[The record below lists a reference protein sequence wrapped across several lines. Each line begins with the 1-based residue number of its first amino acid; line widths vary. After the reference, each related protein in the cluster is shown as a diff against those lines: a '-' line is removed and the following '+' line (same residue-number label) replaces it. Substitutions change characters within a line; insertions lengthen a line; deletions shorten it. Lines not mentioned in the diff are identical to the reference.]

1 MNILKFGGSSVGTVR
16 PLLNVKNIVE
26 SRGESVIV
34 VVSALGGVTD
44 LLLKASSQA
53 ASGDPGYRDTIA
65 EISRRHN
72 DMICELF
79 GETAKAAVLK
89 GMTGNFLSRL
99 QTLCEGIFIL
109 GVLPE
114 KTRCQI
120 VSFGEQMSSRI
131 VTELIDG
138 ASLYDSLDFIRT
150 VKRDG
155 KDVLDSKLTETL
167 VKEAFAGF
175 GGKSVAIVPGFI
187 SVDTASGDITN
198 LGRGGSDYTAS
209 IIAAA
214 LDAECLEIWTDVDGF
229 LTADPRVVKDAYVID
244 EISFTDAMEL
254 CNFGAKVIYPP
265 ALYPVCPKD
274 IPILIKNTFR
284 PEARGTVIRQ
294 KVNSG
299 GRPVTG
305 ISSISDSCLITVSGP
320 SMAGIVG
327 VDGRIFTT
335 LARRNISVFLVC
347 QSSSETNISLGIK
360 AEYAGLAAQLLDEE
374 FSREITEGSMAPA
387 LVLRDLAT
395 VAIVSEN
402 MKGVRGLAGKLF
414 SSLGANGI
422 SIIACA
428 QGTEERNISFVIEKE
443 NLKKCLNVVHEK
455 FFMEKSGSIRLYVAG
470 CGTVGGAL
478 LEIIRRSSA
487 DIARRT
493 GKRLIVAGVSNSRR
507 YVVNPA
513 GIDLAM
519 LPSLLSAENS
529 CSCDASDDGYFKAI
543 EYLAQEGSVFVDC
556 TANASVASK
565 YEWLF
570 KHGYSVVACN
580 KIAFSAP
587 LAEYSAMKAAAVKY
601 GASLRYETTVG
612 AALPILETAARC
624 LNSGDRIDRIE
635 AVLSG
640 TLNYLFSNY
649 QGSDFAGLVEKARVA
664 GYTEPDPMI
673 DLSGRD
679 VLRKLLI
686 LSREAGVDIDEAD
699 VEKEEIPLDEAVLA
713 GLWRKAA
720 DEGCRLRFVASLER
734 EGEGYKAR
742 MGLRALPESHPFYNL
757 NGTNNCALLTTEFY
771 PSPLVVQGAG
781 AGAFQTASGL
791 LNDLLL

>member
-1 MNILKFGGSSVGTVR
+1 MNILKFGGSSVGTVK

-34 VVSALGGVTD
+34 VVSALGGITD
-44 LLLKASSQA
+44 MLLKASAQA
-53 ASGDPGYRDTIA
+53 ASGDAAYRETIA
-65 EISRRHN
+65 QISARHS
-72 DMICELF
+72 DMISELF
-79 GETAKAAVLK
+79 GESAKAAVLK

-99 QTLCEGIFIL
+99 QTLCEGIFTL

-131 VTELIDG
+131 VSELIEG
-138 ASLYDSLDFIRT
+138 ALLYDSLDFIKT
-150 VKRDG
+150 VKREG
-155 KDVLDSKLTETL
+155 RDVLDSKLTEKL
-167 VKEAFAGF
+167 VKQTFKDF
-175 GGKSVAIVPGFI
+175 GGKSIAVVPGFI
-187 SVDTASGDITN
+187 STDTATGDITN

-284 PEARGTVIRQ
+284 PEAKGTVIRQ
-294 KVNSG
+294 KVNGS

-320 SMAGIVG
+320 SMAGIIG
-327 VDGRIFTT
+327 VDSRIFTA
-335 LARRNISVFLVC
+335 LARHNISVFLVC

-360 AEYAGLAAQLLDEE
+360 AEFADIAAELLDNE
-374 FSREITEGSMAPA
+374 FSREIAEGSMAPA
-387 LVLRDLAT
+387 LVLRGLAT

-402 MKGVRGLAGKLF
+402 MKGVKGLAGKLF
-414 SSLGANGI
+414 SSLGSNGI

-443 NLKKCLNVVHEK
+443 SLNKCLNVVHDK
-455 FFMEKSGSIRLYVAG
+455 FFIEDSSSVRLYVAG

-478 LEIIRRSSA
+478 LDIIRRCGA
-487 DIARRT
+487 EIARRT

-507 YVVNPA
+507 YVLNYSGV
-513 GIDLAM
+513 DLNM
-519 LPSLLSAENS
+519 LKSLLSEES
-529 CSCDASDDGYFKAI
+529 GCSFDAADDGYFKAI
-543 EYLAQEGSVFVDC
+543 ANMAQEGSIFVDC
-556 TANASVASK
+556 TASPYIAGK

-570 KHGYSVVACN
+570 KQGFSVVACN

-587 LAEYSAMKAAAVKY
+587 YSEYSALKAAAVKY
-601 GASLRYETTVG
+601 GVKLRYETTVG
-612 AALPILETAARC
+612 AALPMLETAARC

-649 QGSDFAGLVEKARVA
+649 AGSDFAGLVEAARIA

-686 LSREAGVDIDEAD
+686 LSREAGVALDEAD

-713 GLWRKAA
+713 ELYRKAA
-720 DEGCRLRFVASLER
+720 ELGCRLRFVASLER
-734 EGEGYKAR
+734 EGEGYKAK
-742 MGLRALPESHPFYNL
+742 MGLRALPADHPFFNL
-757 NGTNNCALLTTEFY
+757 SGTNNCALVTTEFY

-781 AGAFQTASGL
+781 AGAYQTASGL
-791 LNDLLL
+791 LNDILL

>member
-34 VVSALGGVTD
+34 VVSALGGITD

-99 QTLCEGIFIL
+99 QTLCEGIFTL

-138 ASLYDSLDFIRT
+138 AR
-150 VKRDG
+150 
-155 KDVLDSKLTETL
+155 
-167 VKEAFAGF
+167 
-175 GGKSVAIVPGFI
+175 
-187 SVDTASGDITN
+187 
-198 LGRGGSDYTAS
+198 
-209 IIAAA
+209 
-214 LDAECLEIWTDVDGF
+214 
-229 LTADPRVVKDAYVID
+229 
-244 EISFTDAMEL
+244 
-254 CNFGAKVIYPP
+254 
-265 ALYPVCPKD
+265 
-274 IPILIKNTFR
+274 
-284 PEARGTVIRQ
+284 
-294 KVNSG
+294 
-299 GRPVTG
+299 
-305 ISSISDSCLITVSGP
+305 
-320 SMAGIVG
+320 
-327 VDGRIFTT
+327 
-335 LARRNISVFLVC
+335 
-347 QSSSETNISLGIK
+347 
-360 AEYAGLAAQLLDEE
+360 
-374 FSREITEGSMAPA
+374 
-387 LVLRDLAT
+387 
-395 VAIVSEN
+395 
-402 MKGVRGLAGKLF
+402 
-414 SSLGANGI
+414 
-422 SIIACA
+422 
-428 QGTEERNISFVIEKE
+428 
-443 NLKKCLNVVHEK
+443 
-455 FFMEKSGSIRLYVAG
+455 
-470 CGTVGGAL
+470 
-478 LEIIRRSSA
+478 
-487 DIARRT
+487 
-493 GKRLIVAGVSNSRR
+493 
-507 YVVNPA
+507 
-513 GIDLAM
+513 
-519 LPSLLSAENS
+519 
-529 CSCDASDDGYFKAI
+529 
-543 EYLAQEGSVFVDC
+543 
-556 TANASVASK
+556 
-565 YEWLF
+565 
-570 KHGYSVVACN
+570 
-580 KIAFSAP
+580 
-587 LAEYSAMKAAAVKY
+587 
-601 GASLRYETTVG
+601 LRYETTVG

-686 LSREAGVDIDEAD
+686 LAREAGVDIDEAD

-791 LNDLLL
+791 LNDILL